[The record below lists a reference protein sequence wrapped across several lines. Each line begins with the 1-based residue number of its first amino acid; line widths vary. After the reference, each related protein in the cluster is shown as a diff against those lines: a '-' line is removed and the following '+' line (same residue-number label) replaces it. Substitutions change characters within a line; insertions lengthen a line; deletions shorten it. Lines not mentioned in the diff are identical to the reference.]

1 MSTSPHEDV
10 PALTLGWR
18 LKMALAHGGVSRDE
32 MADNLGVTPSTLSR
46 WMGDKGA
53 APSRAYVSQWALSTG
68 VSRAW
73 LERGEGTVG
82 GPGGGGGEPIK
93 TARKASAD
101 GAALDALTRAK
112 MDRRRRAGSTERYL
126 APTGS
131 AA

>member
-1 MSTSPHEDV
+1 
-10 PALTLGWR
+10 
-18 LKMALAHGGVSRDE
+18 MALAHGGVTRDE

-73 LERGEGTVG
+73 LERGEGAVG
-82 GPGGGGGEPIK
+82 GPDGGGGGSIK
-93 TARKASAD
+93 GGRKTPTD

-112 MDRRRRAGSTERYL
+112 LDRRRRAGSTQRYL